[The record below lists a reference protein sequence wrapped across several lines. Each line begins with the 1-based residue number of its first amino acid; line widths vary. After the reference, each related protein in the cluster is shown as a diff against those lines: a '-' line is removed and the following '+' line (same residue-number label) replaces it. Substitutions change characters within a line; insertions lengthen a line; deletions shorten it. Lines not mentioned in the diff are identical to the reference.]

1 MGMLV
6 TVMGLVGIG
15 AFVVFFAALFGG
27 TIVWLI
33 WPVAIPAAFP
43 GLVAAGALAAKLT
56 WWQSVTLAWI
66 FGALIKSTNTN
77 SNSKQKASPYSSVGR
92 ARPL

>member
-1 MGMLV
+1 MDKIVKLI
-6 TVMGLVGIG
+6 GLGVVGVIAVG
-15 AFVVFFAALFGG
+15 FVAILAG

-43 GLVAAGALAAKLT
+43 GLVTAGTLAVKLT

-66 FGALIKSTNTN
+66 FGALIKSTTNTS
-77 SNSKQKASPYSSVGR
+77 SNSK
-92 ARPL
+92 